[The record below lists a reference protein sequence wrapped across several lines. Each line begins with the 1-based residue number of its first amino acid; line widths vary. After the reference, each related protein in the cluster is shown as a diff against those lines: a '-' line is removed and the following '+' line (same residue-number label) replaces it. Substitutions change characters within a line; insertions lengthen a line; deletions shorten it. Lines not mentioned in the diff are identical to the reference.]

1 MFFSKGRG
9 TCFFQRDSHYET
21 PCFLFE
27 DFMFGFFF
35 PKEDISWKLDWCCI
49 EERRC
54 KDCFITCI
62 WSSTERKKAYLF
74 NVYKYF
80 KLCVMSMFWYAG
92 YSVSIC
98 RFRATQGLSSFPSVL
113 YVKLWVNRCLHESW
127 HWQLFVSF
135 RSVAFYSFPQP
146 VEPTTLLYFLQ
157 IVISIG
163 LSFYVVHRAQVELNA
178 AIVAC
183 EMEMKTSLVKDTQPS
198 INGSTTYC
206 NKRTVA
212 FSGGG
217 VNIVWFQ
224 VLMTK

>member
-1 MFFSKGRG
+1 M
-9 TCFFQRDSHYET
+9 Q
-21 PCFLFE
+21 
-27 DFMFGFFF
+27 
-35 PKEDISWKLDWCCI
+35 
-49 EERRC
+49 
-54 KDCFITCI
+54 
-62 WSSTERKKAYLF
+62 
-74 NVYKYF
+74 
-80 KLCVMSMFWYAG
+80 
-92 YSVSIC
+92 
-98 RFRATQGLSSFPSVL
+98 
-113 YVKLWVNRCLHESW
+113 
-127 HWQLFVSF
+127 
-135 RSVAFYSFPQP
+135 
-146 VEPTTLLYFLQ
+146 PTTLLFYLQ

-206 NKRTVA
+206 NKRT